1 LLMSSRRI
9 RDMLREFEREIEE
22 TIEEILDNITG
33 TYEAKPLWSKDGTL
47 EPLVSVV
54 EKEDKYVITIDLPLA
69 NLETLSI
76 TGKYNYIELKC
87 KLKQSIKLKEWPMS
101 RAEFREYRKVITLPK
116 DADVAKFEVRKYVEH
131 SIIEVIVPKK
141 KT

>member
-1 LLMSSRRI
+1 MSSRRI
-9 RDMLREFEREIEE
+9 RDMLREFEKEIEE
-22 TIEEILDNITG
+22 AIEEILDNIMG

-76 TGKYNYIELKC
+76 TGKYNYIELRC
-87 KLKQSIKLKEWPMS
+87 KLKQSVKLSDWPMS
-101 RAEFREYRKVITLPK
+101 RTEFREYRKTITLPN
-116 DADVAKFEVRKYVEH
+116 DADVAKFEIKKHVEY
-131 SIIEVIVPKK
+131 SIIEIIVPKK